1 MEKTLG
7 FSNFLAQIDY
17 VGMGVLALLL
27 ILSVASWYLI
37 ITKSI
42 SNLIASRRANA
53 FLKRFW
59 RIDSLPQLETELR
72 SIPADHAFVQ
82 LAKMALAVTTD
93 SHKHGLEKLAAAG
106 GTNELL
112 TRSLRNSLD
121 QEAARVENGLT
132 VIASAGSAAPYIG
145 LFGTV
150 WGIYHALIQIGL
162 SGQGTLDKVA
172 GPVGEALIMTALG
185 LAVAIPAVLAYNAF
199 IRRNRVWLTQLDSF
213 AHDLYTILTVGSKV
227 GEENEESDTNRTTE
241 SRKTILTA
249 SQPVHAAG
257 LANATAGIVA
267 GERH

>member
-7 FSNFLAQIDY
+7 FSNFLAQIDH
-17 VGMGVLALLL
+17 VGMSVLLL
-27 ILSVASWYLI
+27 LLALSVASWYLI

-42 SNLIASRRANA
+42 GNLIVSRRTSV

-59 RIDSLPQLETELR
+59 RIDSLSELETEIKGAT
-72 SIPADHAFVQ
+72 SDHAFLQ
-82 LAKMALAVTTD
+82 LAKTALAVTND
-93 SHKHGLEKLAAAG
+93 SRKYGLEKLAAAG
-106 GTNELL
+106 GTGELL
-112 TRSLRNSLD
+112 TRALRNGLD

-132 VIASAGSAAPYIG
+132 IIASAGSAAPYIG

-199 IRRNRVWLTQLDSF
+199 VRRNRVWMAQLDGF
-213 AHDLYTILTVGSKV
+213 AHDLYTILTVGNKISEKRD
-227 GEENEESDTNRTTE
+227 EEAARKIEATTPPL
-241 SRKTILTA
+241 ST
-249 SQPVHAAG
+249 AG
-257 LANATAGIVA
+257 LASAAGIVT
-267 GERH
+267 GERR